1 MSKFTRNLALIVG
14 INDYVNGISPLQ
26 NAVNDAK
33 KLVEILR
40 DKHGYQVWECFDEGA
55 TLQPLK
61 KFLLETLP
69 QEVKSNDRL
78 LFYFAGHGIALNGD
92 DGPQGYLIP
101 QDAKLGEIETYLPM
115 TQVHESLNSLSCRHF
130 LGIFDCCF
138 AGAFRW
144 SATRN
149 AMSVSKVLHKERY
162 DRFISSPAW
171 QVITSAASDQKA
183 LDAFYHNTNR
193 GSFGEHSP
201 FAAALFEALTGAG
214 DAYPPAI
221 DGKPAGDGV
230 MTATELYMYLRH
242 RVEEVAGQNR
252 SQQTP
257 GIWGLNKHDKGEYIF
272 LTPGHKLNLPSAPPL
287 DESQNP
293 YRGLQSFEEEHC
305 NLFFGRS
312 VLVEKLHHF
321 VTTHPLTIVLGASG
335 SGKSS
340 VVKAGL
346 IPQMRR
352 TKEDNWCI
360 VPAIRL
366 GKSPFLALN
375 QVLAQLN
382 LPKIAGQIKLTD
394 SIAAWVTQNTNS
406 KLFLLIDQS
415 EELISLC
422 QNEEERREF
431 FKQLVEA
438 IANHSQV
445 LRVLLTLRS
454 DFEPQIRNYHTQKQD
469 WQDARFIVP
478 TMKRAELREAIEKP
492 TEARVMFFQPT
503 DLVDNLIDEIADMP
517 GALPLLSFTLSELYI
532 KYLKRQHEAKIQGE
546 TIDRAITKADYDEL
560 GGVTQSLTRRADLE
574 YEQLVQENPAY
585 ARIIRHIMLRMVAL
599 SGGELARRQV
609 PLSELQY
616 PLGKNELAQKA
627 ISRFSQARLL
637 VEGQD
642 IEGQSYVEPA
652 HDALVRGWGKLR
664 EWIKQ
669 EEDEETIILQRRLT
683 PDAEKW
689 KTKQPEKFQWKKYP
703 YWVKYFQEKYQQSR
717 YLWNANPDLLK
728 LKDKLHSPDNWYNQI
743 EEEFIR
749 NSIQLRQNNRS
760 LRIGAIASVF
770 LSIVTFAAF
779 QSYQRQEAEI
789 RALAASSEALFVSG
803 RQLDGLRD
811 ALKAAQILKSTTG
824 IVASDTTRKQV
835 MTALMQAVSLIKE
848 KNIIQGHDNQVRS
861 VRFSPDG
868 LFLASSSDDRT
879 VRIWSTANGEEIVRF
894 RGHKN
899 RVNNVNFS
907 PDGKILA
914 SSDWDGRIKLWSLV
928 NSREITPPS
937 LIGHPNNPVY
947 SVSFNRYGTVL
958 VSAGWDGTI
967 KLWRVADGK
976 LIKTLTEHQQNVENK
991 TNKINVINF
1000 SADGR
1005 QMVSS
1010 TEDGTIYLWD
1020 WDENKQD
1027 AKLRKRWKG
1036 HEDNVIGVVFSPN
1049 GKILASASFDNKVK
1063 LWSVPDGKP
1072 ISTLTGHKNRVY
1084 SVSFSPNGQMLA
1096 SAGSDRTVILWG
1108 LDNLEQ
1114 PKEIQEIATFIGH
1127 NDEIYSV
1134 RFSPDGKTLASTG
1147 ADKHIRFWSL
1157 DNDALK
1163 QLTIHKDRINAV
1175 SFQPVISNN
1184 EYMFTSAGTDRNIQF
1199 WSLTKNGK
1207 VTLLRKANLLQN
1219 QEHTGPINS
1228 LSFSP
1233 NGKVLASGSADVS
1246 VKVWDATT
1254 RQLMQTLPENP
1265 ENKLGTNYV
1274 VNFSP
1279 NGKIL
1284 AAAYATRKIKF
1295 WQIAQNG
1302 YEEIKPI
1309 NPSMKGYSVNFSP
1322 DGSAIAT
1329 ILDDGVIKLWQ
1340 FSALQ
1345 KEIKLKEHT
1354 GVVYSLSFSPDSQ
1367 ILASASEDNTI
1378 KLWSMTNYKV
1388 THTLKG
1394 HTGAVRNIS
1403 FSPDGQILA
1412 SASEDNTIK
1421 LWDRNGKELIALKG
1435 HSAPVLSLSF
1445 SPDGKYL
1452 ISGSTDKTV
1461 LLWDLK
1467 LKDLDVLF
1475 KRGCQWS
1482 SAYLI
1487 GNTSLNQEDK
1497 SLCGTDR

>member
-1 MSKFTRNLALIVG
+1 VSKFTRNLALIVG
-14 INDYVNGISPLQ
+14 INDYVNGIPPLQ

-55 TLQPLK
+55 TLQTLK

-69 QEVKSNDRL
+69 QNIKSNERL

-101 QDAKLGEIETYLPM
+101 QDAKLGEVETYLPM

-149 AMSVSKVLHKERY
+149 VISPSKILHKERY

-183 LDAFYHNTNR
+183 LDAFHHNTNR
-193 GSFGEHSP
+193 GSLGNHSP

-214 DAYPPAI
+214 DAYPPATN
-221 DGKPAGDGV
+221 GKPAGDGV
-230 MTATELYMYLRH
+230 MTATELYMYLRD
-242 RVEEVAGQNR
+242 RVEEVAGQYH

-257 GIWGLNKHDKGEYIF
+257 GIWGLKKHDKGEYIF

-287 DESQNP
+287 DESKNP
-293 YRGLQSFEEEHC
+293 YRGLQSFEEEHS

-312 VLVEKLHHF
+312 VLVEKLHQF
-321 VTTHPLTIVLGASG
+321 VTNHPLTVVLGASG

-340 VVKAGL
+340 IVKAGL
-346 IPQMRR
+346 IPQIRR
-352 TKEDNWCI
+352 TTEENWYI
-360 VPAIRL
+360 IPAFRL
-366 GKSPFLALN
+366 GQSPFLSLN
-375 QVLAQLN
+375 QALAQLN
-382 LPKIAGQIKLTD
+382 LSKIDSQTKLTD
-394 SIAAWVTQNTNS
+394 SITAWITQNPNS
-406 KLFLLIDQS
+406 KLFAFIDQS

-431 FKQLVEA
+431 FGQLVEA
-438 IANHSQV
+438 IANHSQA
-445 LRVLLTLRS
+445 LRVVLTLRS
-454 DFEPQIRNYHTQKQD
+454 DFEPQVRNYHPQKQE
-469 WQDARFIVP
+469 WQEARFIVP
-478 TMKRAELREAIEKP
+478 AMTRGELREAIEKP
-492 TEARVMFFQPT
+492 TEARVMFFQPN
-503 DLVDNLIDEIADMP
+503 DLVDSLIDEVADMP

-574 YEQLVQENPAY
+574 YEQLVRENPAY
-585 ARIIRHIMLRMVAL
+585 SQISRHIMLRMIAL

-616 PLGKNELAQKA
+616 PPGKNELAQKA
-627 ISRFSQARLL
+627 IGCFSQARLL

-652 HDALVRGWGKLR
+652 HDALVQGWSKLR
-664 EWIKQ
+664 QWIKQ

-683 PDAEKW
+683 PDAQKW
-689 KTKQPEKFQWKKYP
+689 KTMRPEQFKWNTSPQNWLKYL
-703 YWVKYFQEKYQQSR
+703 QEKYKQTT
-717 YLWNANPDLLK
+717 YLWNANPNLYK
-728 LKDKLHSPDNWYNQI
+728 LKEKLRSPDNWYNQI
-743 EEEFIR
+743 EEEFVR
-749 NSIQLRQNNRS
+749 NSIQLRQNNRR
-760 LRIGAIASVF
+760 LRISAIATIF
-770 LSIVTFAAF
+770 LSIVAFAGF

-811 ALKAAQILKSTTG
+811 ALKAAQLLKSPTG

-868 LFLASSSDDRT
+868 LFLASSGDDQT
-879 VRIWSTANGEEIVRF
+879 VRLWSMADGKEIMRF
-894 RGHKN
+894 SRHQN

-928 NSREITPPS
+928 KRKEITPLL
-937 LIGHPNNPVY
+937 LIGHPNKPVY
-947 SVSFNRYGTVL
+947 SVNFNHNGTVL

-967 KLWRVADGK
+967 KLWRVADGQ
-976 LIKTLTEHQQNVENK
+976 LIKTLTEHQQKVE
-991 TNKINVINF
+991 NKINVVNF
-1000 SADGR
+1000 SADGK
-1005 QMVSS
+1005 QMVAS
-1010 TEDGTIYLWD
+1010 TEDGTIHLWD
-1020 WDENKQD
+1020 WDNNKQD
-1027 AKLRKRWKG
+1027 AKLRNTWRG
-1036 HEDNVIGVVFSPN
+1036 HESNVIGVVFSPN
-1049 GKILASASFDNKVK
+1049 GKLLASASFDNKVK
-1063 LWSVPDGKP
+1063 IWSVPDGKL
-1072 ISTLTGHKNRVY
+1072 IATLTGHKNRVY
-1084 SVSFSPNGQMLA
+1084 SVSFSPDGQMLA
-1096 SAGSDRTVILWG
+1096 SSGSDNTVILWG
-1108 LDNLEQ
+1108 LDNPEQ
-1114 PKEIQEIATFIGH
+1114 PKEIQEIANLIGH

-1147 ADKHIRFWSL
+1147 ADKNIRLWSL
-1157 DNDALK
+1157 ENDTLK
-1163 QLTIHKDRINAV
+1163 KLTIHKDRVNAV
-1175 SFQPVISNN
+1175 AFQSSVSKNGYI
-1184 EYMFTSAGTDRNIQF
+1184 FASAGTDRNVQF
-1199 WSLTKNGK
+1199 WSLTNNGK
-1207 VTLLRKANLLQN
+1207 LTPLTNTNLLPN
-1219 QEHTGPINS
+1219 QQHTGPINS
-1228 LSFSP
+1228 LIFSP
-1233 NGKVLASGSADVS
+1233 DSKVLVSGSADGT
-1246 VKVWDATT
+1246 VKVWDAAT
-1254 RQLMQTLPENP
+1254 RQLIQTLPENS
-1265 ENKLGTNYV
+1265 ENKLGTNYG
-1274 VNFSP
+1274 VNFSHDG
-1279 NGKIL
+1279 NIL
-1284 AAAYATRKIKF
+1284 GAAYATRKIHF
-1295 WQIAQNG
+1295 WQMTQTG
-1302 YEEIKPI
+1302 YKEIKLRTFSI
-1309 NPSMKGYSVNFSP
+1309 KGYSLDFSP
-1322 DGSAIAT
+1322 DGSEIAT
-1329 ILDDGVIKLWQ
+1329 TLDDGAIELWQ
-1340 FSALQ
+1340 LTASQ
-1345 KEIKLKEHT
+1345 KKIRLKEHT
-1354 GVVYSLSFSPDSQ
+1354 GGVYSLSFSPDSQ
-1367 ILASASEDNTI
+1367 ILASASEDKTI

-1388 THTLKG
+1388 THTLKS
-1394 HTGAVRNIS
+1394 HTGAVRNVS

-1421 LWDRNGKELIALKG
+1421 LWDKNGKELITLKG
-1435 HSAPVLSLSF
+1435 HSAPVLALSF

-1461 LLWDLK
+1461 LLWDLR
-1467 LKDLDVLF
+1467 LKDLDALF
-1475 KRGCQWS
+1475 RRGCQWS
-1482 SAYLI
+1482 VAYLSD
-1487 GNTSLNQEDK
+1487 NPNVSQEEQ
-1497 SLCGTDR
+1497 SLCTKDE